1 MVKYIKYNPSS
12 TTNILIGRNESQRTG
27 NISKISICNENIFAN
42 GDTLVNI
49 FLHDGDTANDIS
61 IIKNLSIP
69 PGVTLILEDNLSFNI
84 NIYSLKINT
93 VHAGTGS
100 MSLSIII
107 K

>member
-1 MVKYIKYNPSS
+1 MAKYIKHNGAPAV
-12 TTNILIGRNESQRTG
+12 LINKNESQRTG
-27 NISKISICNENIFAN
+27 NISKISICNENPSQH
-42 GDTLVNI
+42 GDTLVTI
-49 FLHDGDTANDIS
+49 YLHDGNTANDIN
-61 IIKNLSIP
+61 IIKNLSLP

-100 MSLSIII
+100 VSLSIII